1 MIILGISCFYHDS
14 SAALINNGE
23 IICAFQEERFT
34 RIKHDPSFPINSI
47 KNCLDYA
54 SISFDDID
62 KVAFYENPE
71 LKFERL
77 LKTYKDFFPK
87 SIPFIFRSFP
97 SWFFKKRKW
106 RSELKDHLSNEDF
119 YLESSKLVFSEHH
132 RSHAASAF
140 YPSPFNNAAIIVAD
154 GVGEFN
160 TTTIWNAEGSS
171 MEKVFEIDFPDSLGL
186 FYSTITSFLGF
197 KVNSGEYK
205 VMGLAPYGKPKYV
218 DLIKDNLI
226 NLNHDGSFNLNKKFF
241 TYATNKKMFDSNL
254 SKLFDKEPRKQ
265 EAHLTQE
272 DMDIASSVQKVLE
285 EAMMNLALRAK
296 KDTGKQ
302 NLCLAGGVAL
312 NCVANG
318 KILSEKIF
326 KDIWIQPAAGDAGG
340 SLGAALDFHFSI
352 KTNKRIIDKN
362 DSMKGSLLGKESKE
376 SEIYNSLSKNNCVY
390 KKFDKESS
398 LLFEV
403 SEYLEQGMVVGWH
416 QGRMEFGP
424 RALGS
429 RSILGD
435 PRNADM
441 QSKMN
446 LKIKYRESFRPFAPA
461 ILEED
466 LENYFLLNQASPYM
480 LIVSNI
486 KDDLKI
492 NESSHN
498 TENFGLNLLK
508 EKRSELPAITHVD
521 YSARI
526 QTVSERSNKR
536 FFKLLKVFKQRTGC
550 PVLINTSFNVRGE
563 PIVCSPDESIQCF
576 MRTEMDVLVIGNF
589 IVLKKDQTFQESDF
603 SWKEEFSLD

>member
-1 MIILGISCFYHDS
+1 MFILGISCFYHDS

-47 KNCLDYA
+47 KHCLDYA

-87 SIPFIFRSFP
+87 SIPLIFRSLP

-106 RSELKDHLSNEDF
+106 RSELKDHLSNEGF
-119 YLESSKLVFSEHH
+119 YLEGSKLVFSEHH

-205 VMGLAPYGKPKYV
+205 VMGLAPYGKPKHV

-226 NLNHDGSFNLNKKFF
+226 NLNHDGSFNLTKKFF

-466 LENYFLLNQASPYM
+466 LENYFLLNHASPYM
-480 LIVSNI
+480 LIVSDI
-486 KDDLKI
+486 KDEIKI
-492 NESSHN
+492 NESSHK

-589 IVLKKDQTFQESDF
+589 IVLKKDQTFQESDL

>member
-87 SIPFIFRSFP
+87 SIPLIFRSLP

-106 RSELKDHLSNEDF
+106 RSELKDHLSNEGF
-119 YLESSKLVFSEHH
+119 YLEGSKLVFSEHH

-205 VMGLAPYGKPKYV
+205 VMGLAPYGKPKHV

-480 LIVSNI
+480 LIVSDI
-486 KDDLKI
+486 KDELKI

-498 TENFGLNLLK
+498 TKNFGLNLLK

-589 IVLKKDQTFQESDF
+589 IVLKKDQTFQESDL